1 MIPGLSA
8 LEIAPSGSLS
18 SPTMGTSRGAEGP
31 ERVALVRPDGRAG
44 GVAVG
49 AGGRAAPPP
58 EPPLELLGVAGALD
72 GAGLGLRLSIFDA
85 LAEDGG
91 NAAALDR
98 ALAVRPGALV
108 VGTPGPSDG
117 ARAAMD
123 DPAARELLRTGLRAR
138 DAAPADAAPDGAR
151 PLRIALTHDD
161 GEFAAHLLRES
172 AFDVVVRGEPEEVL
186 PAAMRAK
193 LAATDPVEAWRG
205 VRGVSWRSGEEVVHG
220 APARRPLEPA
230 TPAWELLDLGAYR
243 APVATSRFARLA
255 ALDRLPLHR
264 ISTGLATGVAARR
277 AGRRGAATL
286 RTTQACADS
295 CPTCRGS
302 YGAPGPE
309 RSVRDVIA
317 EVRDLVTRRGVREL
331 RIVDHAFDGKPARA
345 AEIAR
350 GIARIRS
357 APAYAG
363 LVVRFPHGF
372 RGDGLTPELAGAL
385 VALGLRRFDVRVGT
399 ASDRLQR
406 LLRRNI
412 RLEKARDGIRA
423 VAEAGGVA
431 RLHLELGLPTE
442 TVGEAAHTIRWAAS
456 THALE
461 LVVENGAQASY
472 GPHFQRDGADEI
484 DDFASLRRRA
494 TAAFYA
500 HRRRGPARLWRAG
513 VARALPGRAS

>member
-1 MIPGLSA
+1 
-8 LEIAPSGSLS
+8 
-18 SPTMGTSRGAEGP
+18 MGTSRGGHGA

-44 GVAVG
+44 GRDVTAG
-49 AGGRAAPPP
+49 ARAAAPNEPPP
-58 EPPLELLGVAGALD
+58 EPPLELLGVAGALN

-85 LAEDGG
+85 LAEEGG
-91 NAAALDR
+91 SGAALDR
-98 ALAVRPGALV
+98 ALGTRPGAIV
-108 VGTPGPSDG
+108 VGTPGPSNDGRAALDG
-117 ARAAMD
+117 AAA
-123 DPAARELLRTGLRAR
+123 AELLRAGLRAR
-138 DAAPADAAPDGAR
+138 DASSTGAP
-151 PLRIALTHDD
+151 PLRVALAHEDR
-161 GEFAAHLLRES
+161 GFAEHLLGEG

-186 PAAMRAK
+186 PAAMRAR
-193 LAATDPVEAWRG
+193 LAARDPFEAWRG
-205 VRGVSWRSGEEVVHG
+205 VRGLSWRSGVDVVHG

-243 APVATSRFARLA
+243 APVARPRFARLG
-255 ALDRLPLHR
+255 ALERLTLHR
-264 ISTGLATGVAARR
+264 IAPGLAARR
-277 AGRRGAATL
+277 GARRGVATL
-286 RTTQACADS
+286 RTTQACADA

-302 YGAPGPE
+302 FGAPGPE

-331 RIVDHAFDGKPARA
+331 RIVDHAFDGKPERA

-350 GIARIRS
+350 AIAQIRS
-357 APAYAG
+357 APAYQD

-372 RGDGLTPELAGAL
+372 RGDGLTPELAEAL
-385 VALGLRRFDVRVGT
+385 VALGLRRFDVHVGT

-412 RLEKARDGIRA
+412 RLERARDGLRD
-423 VAEAGGVA
+423 VARAGGVA
-431 RLHLELGLPTE
+431 RLHLQLGLPTE

-461 LVVENGAQASY
+461 LVVENGADASF

-494 TAAFYA
+494 SAAFFA

-513 VARALPGRAS
+513 VARTWSGRAG